1 MDKFLF
7 TDGTNGVRE
16 VHSKEELLALI
27 SSAPEPARARI
38 WVFHSN
44 EWISAPAFISQQPKG
59 TLPSTNTNPDSSAA
73 QNAIPVQ
80 KKRGWT
86 MLGYSLAAVAAALLI
101 FNFTRAGWE
110 AQGSISN
117 STVRPANVPQLDTDS
132 LALVIEWQRGKA
144 LDKGTRTNLRIRNN
158 WPDYLQA
165 SLKADKEK
173 KGNSYRLTNIN
184 ISMDNTTGYLIDEA
198 VIRILSW
205 KNGKSSIADTV
216 QFKGIRYD
224 KVLNR
229 QLNGSFRGDSLSLA
243 IASIRAKSFNFCY
256 SIESVSNNNPNDRW
270 FCRDGK
276 PLP

>member
-1 MDKFLF
+1 MDKYLF

-16 VHSKEELLALI
+16 VYSKEELLTLI

-44 EWISAPAFISQQPKG
+44 EWISATAFISQQPKG
-59 TLPSTNTNPDSSAA
+59 TFVHTNSSPVVSAELTT
-73 QNAIPVQ
+73 IPVQ
-80 KKRGWT
+80 KKKGWT
-86 MLGYSLAAVAAALLI
+86 LLGYCLAAITAALLI

-110 AQGSISN
+110 PNGSFSN
-117 STVRPANVPQLDTDS
+117 TTFRPDDVPRLDPDS

-173 KGNSYRLTNIN
+173 KGNTNRINNIN
-184 ISMDNTTGYLIDEA
+184 ISLDNTTGYQIDEA

-216 QFKGIRYD
+216 RFKGIRYD
-224 KVLNR
+224 KILNR
-229 QLNGSFRGDSLSLA
+229 QLNDSFRADSLSLEFEM
-243 IASIRAKSFNFCY
+243 IRAKSFNFCY
-256 SIESVSNNNPNDRW
+256 SIGSVANNNQNDRW

-276 PLP
+276 PQ

>member
-44 EWISAPAFISQQPKG
+44 EWISTTAFISQQPKG
-59 TLPSTNTNPDSSAA
+59 TFISTNTSPVTSPELT
-73 QNAIPVQ
+73 AIPVR
-80 KKRGWT
+80 KKKGWT
-86 MLGYSLAAVAAALLI
+86 MLGYSLAAIAAALLI

-110 AQGSISN
+110 ATGSISN
-117 STVRPANVPQLDTDS
+117 STIRPANVPQLDPDS

-173 KGNSYRLTNIN
+173 KGNTNRISNVN
-184 ISMDNTTGYLIDEA
+184 ISMDNTTGYQIDEA

-205 KNGKSSIADTV
+205 KNGKSSIADTIR
-216 QFKGIRYD
+216 FNRIRYD

-229 QLNGSFRGDSLSLA
+229 QLSGSFRGDSLSLA
-243 IASIRAKSFNFCY
+243 IESIRAKSFNFCY
-256 SIESVSNNNPNDRW
+256 SIETVANNNQNDRW

-276 PLP
+276 PQ

>member
-1 MDKFLF
+1 MDKYLF

-16 VHSKEELLALI
+16 VYSKEELLTLI

-44 EWISAPAFISQQPKG
+44 EWISATAFISQQPKG
-59 TLPSTNTNPDSSAA
+59 TFVHTNSSPAVSA
-73 QNAIPVQ
+73 ELTTIPVQ
-80 KKRGWT
+80 KKKGWT
-86 MLGYSLAAVAAALLI
+86 LLGYSLAAIAAALLI

-110 AQGSISN
+110 PDGSFSN
-117 STVRPANVPQLDTDS
+117 TTLRPVNVPRLDPDS

-165 SLKADKEK
+165 GLKADKEK
-173 KGNSYRLTNIN
+173 KGNTNRISNIN
-184 ISMDNTTGYLIDEA
+184 ISLDNTSGYLIDEA

-216 QFKGIRYD
+216 RFKGIRYD
-224 KVLNR
+224 KILNR
-229 QLNGSFRGDSLSLA
+229 QLNGSFRADSLSLA
-243 IASIRAKSFNFCY
+243 FEMIRSKSFNFCY
-256 SIESVSNNNPNDRW
+256 SIGSVANNNQNDRW

-276 PLP
+276 PQ

>member
-1 MDKFLF
+1 MDKYLF

-16 VHSKEELLALI
+16 VHSKEELLTLI

-44 EWISAPAFISQQPKG
+44 EWISATAFISQQPKG
-59 TLPSTNTNPDSSAA
+59 TFTASHQTAVTSTVLNN
-73 QNAIPVQ
+73 IPVQ
-80 KKRGWT
+80 KKKRWA
-86 MLGYSLAAVAAALLI
+86 MLGYPIAAIAAALLI

-110 AQGSISN
+110 GNGSISN
-117 STVRPANVPQLDTDS
+117 STIRPANVPQLDADS
-132 LALVIEWQRGKA
+132 LALVIEWQRGKS

-158 WPDYLQA
+158 WPDYLEA

-173 KGNSYRLTNIN
+173 KGNTQRLTNIN

-205 KNGKSSIADTV
+205 KNGRSSIADTV
-216 QFKGIRYD
+216 QFNRIRYD

-229 QLNGSFRGDSLSLA
+229 QLNGSFRGDSLSLV

-256 SIESVSNNNPNDRW
+256 TIESVANNNPNDRW

>member
-1 MDKFLF
+1 MDKYLF

-16 VHSKEELLALI
+16 VHSKEELLTLI

-44 EWISAPAFISQQPKG
+44 EWISATAFISQQPKG
-59 TLPSTNTNPDSSAA
+59 TFVHTNSSPAVSPELTT
-73 QNAIPVQ
+73 IPV
-80 KKRGWT
+80 KKKKGWT
-86 MLGYSLAAVAAALLI
+86 LLGYSLAALAAALLI

-110 AQGSISN
+110 PNGSFSN
-117 STVRPANVPQLDTDS
+117 TTFRPDDVPRLDPDS

-173 KGNSYRLTNIN
+173 KGNTNRINNIN
-184 ISMDNTTGYLIDEA
+184 ISLDNTTGYQIDEA

-216 QFKGIRYD
+216 RFKGIRYD
-224 KVLNR
+224 KILNR
-229 QLNGSFRGDSLSLA
+229 QLNDSFRADSLSLEFEM
-243 IASIRAKSFNFCY
+243 IRAKSFNFCY
-256 SIESVSNNNPNDRW
+256 SIGSVANNNQNDRW

-276 PLP
+276 PQ